1 MVSAQRLFWIARF
14 GGLILAGVALGFGG
28 NRIVFATQPPNVV
41 MFLTDDLGWTDWQY
55 DASLNPTGSAVY
67 ETPNLLQLAHQSMVF
82 NNAYAACPLC
92 SPTRASIL
100 TGQSPARIGM
110 TNIVGNTGVTSATLR
125 EPASYVQNLPAS
137 QITLAE
143 SLKAAGYSTGLFG
156 KWHLGSDANNAG
168 SQPLQNGFDVNVG
181 GNNYGGP
188 DFAGG
193 FFAGSD
199 GCWAGMPGLDI
210 PGTYPADKYLS
221 DAVSEKVG
229 AFIQQN
235 ASAPFFLANWDFLV
249 HIPIQAPQNLVT
261 KYQTKI
267 NTLQSQGVDLKG
279 HTNATYAAMV
289 EKMDQSL
296 GNILHRLDDPNLDGN
311 TSDSIRNNTILLF
324 LSDNGGVWAPG
335 GEGALTRNLP
345 LREGK
350 GSIYEGGIRVPQLI
364 SWTGDPNIPQG
375 TVSSARTSTY
385 DLYPTLLDLTGLGS
399 SVPQNA
405 VVDGVDF
412 RTALEGGSFDR
423 GLLYWHYPHR
433 SNQSLGSSS
442 ITGGS
447 FVSAVADKAWKL
459 IFFYDDRHYELY
471 NLTADVGETTNLLAY
486 NPAIAHDLSLALQ
499 NYLVSLNAQMPRD
512 KTTLVPVALPPVT
525 SVTIP
530 GDYNGDGVVNTADY
544 SYWRANFGSI
554 DHLAADGNRN
564 GIVDTADYVFWR
576 KIYISAG
583 SGSFS
588 GGLAAVPEPA
598 AALLFGIGLISL
610 ATVTRGRRHR
620 HLFQ

>member
-1 MVSAQRLFWIARF
+1 MVSVRRLFLIARF
-14 GGLILAGVALGFGG
+14 GCLLLAGAAMEIGG
-28 NRIVFATQPPNVV
+28 SRPAAATPPPNVV

-55 DASLNPTGSAVY
+55 NATLNPTGSAVY
-67 ETPNLLQLAHQSMVF
+67 ETPNLLQLANQSMVF
-82 NNAYAACPLC
+82 RNAYAAAPLC

-110 TNIVGNTGVTSATLR
+110 TNIVGNPGVTSATLK
-125 EPASYVQNLPAS
+125 EPTMVQNLPAA

-156 KWHLGSDANNAG
+156 KWHLGSDANNPG

-199 GCWAGMPGLDI
+199 GCWAGMPGLDT

-229 AFIQQN
+229 NFIQQN
-235 ASAPFFLANWDFLV
+235 ANAPFFLANWDFLV
-249 HIPIQAPQNLVT
+249 HIPIQAPANLVT
-261 KYQTKI
+261 KYTNKI
-267 NTLQSQGVDLKG
+267 NLLQSQGVDLKG

-296 GNILHRLDDPNLDGN
+296 GNILNRLDDPNLDGN
-311 TSDSIRNNTILLF
+311 TADSIRDNTIILF

-350 GSIYEGGIRVPQLI
+350 GSIYEGGIRVPEMI
-364 SWTGDPNIPQG
+364 SWTGNQNIAQG
-375 TVSSARTSTY
+375 TVSTARTTTY

-399 SVPQNA
+399 SVPQNSII
-405 VVDGVDF
+405 DGVNIRPD
-412 RTALEGGSFDR
+412 LEGNTFDR

-433 SNQSLGSSS
+433 SNQSLASSS

-447 FVSAVADKAWKL
+447 FVSAVSDNDWKL

-471 NLTADVGETTNLLAY
+471 NLTADIGETTNLLAY
-486 NPAIAHDLSLALQ
+486 NPSIAHDLSLALQ
-499 NYLVSLNAQMPRD
+499 NYLVSVNAKMPLD
-512 KTTLVPVALPPVT
+512 KITSVPVALPPVMST
-525 SVTIP
+525 PMP
-530 GDYNGDGVVNTADY
+530 GDYNGDTVVNMADY
-544 SYWRANFGSI
+544 SYWKANFGSI

-564 GIVDTADYVFWR
+564 GIVDAADYVYWR
-576 KIYISAG
+576 KIFIGG
-583 SGSFS
+583 SGS
-588 GGLAAVPEPA
+588 GVGNAAAVPEPGS
-598 AALLFGIGLISL
+598 ALLFAIAIVS
-610 ATVTRGRRHR
+610 AAMAFPTRHR
-620 HLFQ
+620 RASH

>member
-1 MVSAQRLFWIARF
+1 
-14 GGLILAGVALGFGG
+14 
-28 NRIVFATQPPNVV
+28 

-55 DASLNPTGSAVY
+55 DATLNPTGSAVY
-67 ETPNLLQLAHQSMVF
+67 ETPNLLRLANQSMVF
-82 NNAYAACPLC
+82 RNAYAAAPLC

-110 TNIVGNTGVTSATLR
+110 TNIVGNPGVTSATLK
-125 EPASYVQNLPAS
+125 EPAMVQNLPAS

-156 KWHLGSDANNAG
+156 KWHLGSDANNPG

-193 FFAGSD
+193 FFAGAD
-199 GCWAGMPGLDI
+199 GAWAGMPGLDT

-221 DAVSEKVG
+221 DALSEKVG
-229 AFIQQN
+229 NFIQQN
-235 ASAPFFLANWDFLV
+235 ANTPFFLANWDFLV
-249 HIPIQAPQNLVT
+249 HIPIQAPQALVN

-289 EKMDQSL
+289 EKMDQAL
-296 GNILHRLDDPNLDGN
+296 GNVLDRLDDPNLDGN
-311 TSDSIRNNTILLF
+311 KSDSIRNNTIVLF

-335 GEGALTRNLP
+335 GSEGALTRNSP

-350 GSIYEGGIRVPQLI
+350 GSIYEGGIRVPQMI

-375 TVSSARTSTY
+375 TVTTTRTTTY

-399 SVPQNA
+399 SVPQNS

-412 RTALEGGSFDR
+412 RTALEGGTFDR

-433 SNQSLGSSS
+433 SNQSLDSPS

-447 FVSAVADKAWKL
+447 FVSAVANKDWKL

-471 NLTADVGETTNLLAY
+471 NLTADIGETTNLFAS
-486 NPAIAHDLSLALQ
+486 NPAIDHDLSLALQ
-499 NYLVSLNAQMPRD
+499 NYLISVNAKTPLD
-512 KTTLVPVALPPVT
+512 KTTSVSVALPPVT
-525 SVTIP
+525 SIPIP
-530 GDYNGDGVVNTADY
+530 GDYNGDSVVNMLDY
-544 SYWRANFGSI
+544 TYWKANFGST

-564 GIVDTADYVFWR
+564 GIVDAGDYTYWR
-576 KIYISAG
+576 KIYMGG
-583 SGSFS
+583 SGAGAGTS
-588 GGLAAVPEPA
+588 AAVPEPSS
-598 AALLFGIGLISL
+598 ALLFVIAIVS
-610 ATVTRGRRHR
+610 AAASPARSRRASH
-620 HLFQ
+620 